1 MRMHRFPSWVERLF
15 PQRLWEGSSD
25 NKALYLTFD
34 DGPVPGIT
42 DWVLEELAKR
52 GQVATFFMVGDNVR
66 KHPALAREVLAQG
79 HQVGNHTYRHLH
91 GWRSSYLDY
100 MQDVLACDDVLLS
113 VLGKGTTL
121 FRPPYG
127 ELGPLQAR
135 EVAKNKKIVMWSLLT
150 YDFEPSLAPM
160 QLLEEII
167 PRTAPGKI
175 LVFHDQQK
183 TKTQL
188 QRVLPTYLDF
198 LVDEGFTTR
207 LL

>member
-1 MRMHRFPSWVERLF
+1 MRVHRFPSWLERLF
-15 PQRLWEGSSD
+15 PQRLWEGPSVD
-25 NKALYLTFD
+25 KVIYLTFD

-66 KHPALAREVLAQG
+66 KHPALAQEVLAQG

-91 GWRSSYLDY
+91 GWQTNYREYL
-100 MQDVLACDDVLLS
+100 QDVRACDDVLLA
-113 VLGKGTTL
+113 VLGQRTSL

-127 ELGPLQAR
+127 ELGPQQAR
-135 EVAKNKKIVMWSLLT
+135 EIAKDKTIVMWSLLT
-150 YDFEPSLAPM
+150 YDFEQSLAPE

-175 LVFHDQQK
+175 LVFHDQQR
-183 TKTQL
+183 TKAQL
-188 QRVLPTYLDF
+188 QQVLPPYLDF
-198 LVDEGFTTR
+198 LVDEGYITR